1 MKIHRTTIQSRE
13 YHESI
18 EITED
23 LKKEL
28 PTYDFSNTENW
39 SKADWE
45 NFWEDAW
52 EISEEGSEQ
61 LVDTDVWTEY
71 DDKTTANWIEGDNN

>member
-1 MKIHRTTIQSRE
+1 MKLHRTTIQSRE

-23 LKKEL
+23 IIKRL
-28 PTYDFSNTENW
+28 PQYDFTNTTGW
-39 SKADWE
+39 SEDDWE